1 MRRMRVRHNVFVSYY
16 QPLPHYADHEQI
28 WKVIVWDDWKRS
40 AIETL
45 KAVKHKDY
53 SKKKEPYVHW
63 HWI

>member
-1 MRRMRVRHNVFVSYY
+1 MRRMRVRHNVSYRTTS
-16 QPLPHYADHEQI
+16 PSPHYADHEQI

-53 SKKKEPYVHW
+53 SKKKGPYVPLVL
-63 HWI
+63 I